1 MDRTHY
7 VFIDHENVG
16 NPDLSCFEG
25 KQVKIFLILGA
36 GQSKLPTSL
45 LLFSQNNPDR
55 LHVIQTPVK
64 GHNALDLVLALELG
78 RLFKADPEAHFH
90 IVSKDTDF
98 ESVVRHLKNETA
110 RIARHKSLAGILA
123 PQSPRAPK
131 DPIARIKLE
140 LADPARRNR
149 PTTRKKLENKLR
161 SEFKNQVEPEFIEKM
176 ITNLVEAGILSGFTE
191 TGRILYA
198 AA

>member
-7 VFIDHENVG
+7 IFIDHENVG
-16 NPDLSCFEG
+16 NADLSRFEG

-55 LHVIQTPVK
+55 LRVIQTPVK

-78 RLFKADPEAHFH
+78 RQFKADPEADFH

-98 ESVVRHLKNETA
+98 NSVISHLKNETT
-110 RIARHKSLAGILA
+110 RIARHVSLAEIPLLRTPEERFA
-123 PQSPRAPK
+123 RFKAELK
-131 DPIARIKLE
+131 DPTKPR
-140 LADPARRNR
+140 PA
-149 PTTRKKLENKLR
+149 TREKLENRVR
-161 SEFKNQVEPEFIEKM
+161 SYFGNQAEPEFIEKT
-176 ITNLVEAGILSGFTE
+176 ITTFVQAGILGFTE